1 MSSTSRVL
9 VAEADTP
16 TRMGLRLALR
26 RAGFE
31 IAAECVDGRTAVE
44 AALREQPDVALLAAD
59 LPGGG
64 IKAVRMIGARL
75 PGTKIIVLTASQSGA
90 ELIAAVLAGATGYVG
105 KDMSQARL
113 PHVVQ
118 GVLGGE
124 AALPRRYTPQVL
136 EVLRGRDARRARILG
151 QTRHFVTDRQWEI
164 LELLAEG
171 RSTAE
176 MARTL
181 GISEVTARRHISSV
195 LPKLGLKDRE
205 SAMALM
211 RGRSAE

>member
-1 MSSTSRVL
+1 MSSPARVL
-9 VAEADTP
+9 VADADTP
-16 TRMGLRLALR
+16 TRMGVRLALL

-31 IAAECVDGRTAVE
+31 IAAECVNGRDAVE
-44 AALREQPDVALLAAD
+44 AALREQPDVVLLAAD

-64 IKAVRMIGARL
+64 IGAARTIGARL
-75 PGTKIIVLTASQSGA
+75 PATKIIVLTASQTGE
-90 ELIAAVLAGATGYVG
+90 ELVVAVLAGATGYIG
-105 KDMSQARL
+105 KDMSPARL
-113 PHVVQ
+113 PRVVQ
-118 GVLGGE
+118 GVLAGE
-124 AALPRRYTPQVL
+124 AALPRRYTTQVL

-151 QTRHFVTDRQWEI
+151 KTRHFVTERQWEI
-164 LELLAEG
+164 LQLLADG

-176 MARTL
+176 MARAL

-205 SAMALM
+205 SAMELM